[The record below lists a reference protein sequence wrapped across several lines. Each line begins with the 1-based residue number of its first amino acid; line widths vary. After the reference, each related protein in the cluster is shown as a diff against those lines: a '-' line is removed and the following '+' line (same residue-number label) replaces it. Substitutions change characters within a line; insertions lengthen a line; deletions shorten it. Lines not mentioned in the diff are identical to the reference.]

1 VAGVMAMSLT
11 LRIALAQINCTVGD
25 LCGNAG
31 KICEHIKQARNAGA
45 ELVVFPEMAV
55 SGYPPEDLLL
65 KPSFARSCLKYL
77 QEIATECC
85 GIIAV
90 IGFPEAHDD
99 LYNSAAVIADGEIV
113 GVSRKHYLPNYG
125 VFDEDRYFQVG
136 DETLVFSENGWTF
149 GVSIC
154 EDIWYPNGPPA
165 AQALYGDAHLLV
177 NISASPYHVG
187 KRKSRECMLATRAN
201 DNVAAVAFC
210 NAVGGQDELVF
221 DGSSAV
227 FDSRGTLLARGCQFR
242 EELVLADISIE
253 DILRQRLLDPR
264 RRKVKW
270 QGPPLKT
277 PIRRVPVSVE
287 NSVTKVALNGH
298 SPAKP
303 LSGVAEVYEALLLGT
318 HDYVCKNGFKRAVV
332 GLSGG
337 IDSSL
342 VACIAVDALGAG
354 NVVGVSMPS
363 KYSSQHGKDDAARLA
378 DALGIRFLTLKI
390 DPIFQSYLQ
399 LLDPVFQGQESDLTE
414 ENLQARIRGTM
425 LMALSNKFGWLVL
438 TTGNKSETS
447 TGFATL
453 YGDMAGGFALIKDV
467 PKELVYE
474 LARHRNT
481 VARVI
486 PEGVFTKPPSAELR
500 PDQKD
505 SDSLPEYRDL
515 DPILAAYVEQN
526 LSVSEIVAG
535 GFGRETVHQVIRM
548 VDRAE
553 YKRRQA
559 PPGIKITPRAFGKD
573 RRFPITNNFK
583 EASE

>member
-1 VAGVMAMSLT
+1 MALT
-11 LRIALAQINCTVGD
+11 LRIALAQVNCTVGD
-25 LCGNAG
+25 LCGNAE
-31 KICEHIKQARNAGA
+31 KISEHIRRARNAGA
-45 ELVVFPEMAV
+45 RLVVFPEMAV

-65 KPSFARSCLKYL
+65 KPSFARSCLKSI
-77 QEIATECC
+77 QKIATECS

-99 LYNSAAVIADGEIV
+99 LYNSAAVIADREIV

-125 VFDEDRYFQVG
+125 VFDEDRYFQAGQEIV
-136 DETLVFSENGWTF
+136 VFSENGWTF

-154 EDIWYPNGPPA
+154 EDIWYPEGPPA

-187 KRKSRECMLATRAN
+187 KRQSRESMLATRAN

-210 NAVGGQDELVF
+210 NSVGGQDELIF

-227 FDSRGTLLARGCQFR
+227 FDSRGAVLARGCQFR
-242 EELVLADISIE
+242 EELVLADISI
-253 DILRQRLLDPR
+253 DDVLRQRLLDPR
-264 RRKVKW
+264 RRK
-270 QGPPLKT
+270 LKRHGAVQET
-277 PIRRVPVSVE
+277 PVRRVSVFVKDPVAMV
-287 NSVTKVALNGH
+287 
-298 SPAKP
+298 P
-303 LSGVAEVYEALLLGT
+303 LSGHRCAEPLSGISEVYQALLLGT
-318 HDYVCKNGFKRAVV
+318 HDYVCKNGFKKVV
-332 GLSGG
+332 LGLSGG

-342 VACIAVDALGAG
+342 VACISVDALGAD

-363 KYSSQHGKDDAARLA
+363 RYSSQHSQDDAARLA
-378 DALGIRFLTLKI
+378 DALGIRYFTLKI
-390 DPIFQSYLQ
+390 DPVFHSYLQ
-399 LLDPVFQGQESDLTE
+399 LLAPVFHGKESDLTE
-414 ENLQARIRGTM
+414 ENLQARIRGTI

-453 YGDMAGGFALIKDV
+453 YGDMAGGFAVIKDV
-467 PKELVYE
+467 TKEMVYE

-481 VARVI
+481 IAPVV
-486 PEGVFTKPPSAELR
+486 PEAIFTKPPSAELR

-515 DPILAAYVEQN
+515 DPILAAYVERN
-526 LSVSEIVAG
+526 LSIPEIVAG
-535 GFGRETVHQVIRM
+535 GFGCETVHEVVRM

-553 YKRRQA
+553 YKRRQG

-573 RRFPITNNFK
+573 RRFPITNNFR

>member
-1 VAGVMAMSLT
+1 
-11 LRIALAQINCTVGD
+11 
-25 LCGNAG
+25 
-31 KICEHIKQARNAGA
+31 
-45 ELVVFPEMAV
+45 MAV

-65 KPSFARSCLKYL
+65 KPSFARSCLKGV
-77 QEIATECC
+77 QEIATECS

-99 LYNSAAVIADGEIV
+99 LYNSAAVIADREIV

-125 VFDEDRYFQVG
+125 VFDEDRYFQAG
-136 DETLVFSENGWTF
+136 HETVVFSENGWTF

-154 EDIWYPNGPPA
+154 EDIWYPEGPPA

-177 NISASPYHVG
+177 NISASPYQAG
-187 KRKSRECMLATRAN
+187 KRQSRESMLATRAN
-201 DNVAAVAFC
+201 DNAAAVAFC

-227 FDSRGTLLARGCQFR
+227 FDSRGALLARGCQFR

-264 RRKVKW
+264 RRKLKR
-270 QGPPLKT
+270 QGATHPET
-277 PIRRVPVSVE
+277 AVRRVSVSVKD
-287 NSVTKVALNGH
+287 SVANVPLNGH
-298 SPAKP
+298 SSAEP
-303 LSGVAEVYEALLLGT
+303 LIGVAEVYQALLLGT
-318 HDYVCKNGFKRAVV
+318 RDYVRKNGFKKVV
-332 GLSGG
+332 LGLSGG

-342 VACIAVDALGAG
+342 VACIAADALGAD

-363 KYSSQHGKDDAARLA
+363 RYSSQHSQDDAARLA
-378 DALGIRFLTLKI
+378 NTLGVRFLTLKM
-390 DPIFQSYLQ
+390 DPVFRSYLQ
-399 LLDPVFQGQESDLTE
+399 LLGPVFQGTESDLTE
-414 ENLQARIRGTM
+414 ENLQARIRGTI

-453 YGDMAGGFALIKDV
+453 YGDMAGGFSVIKDV
-467 PKELVYE
+467 TKEMVYE

-481 VARVI
+481 ISPVI
-486 PEGVFTKPPSAELR
+486 SEEIFIKAPSAELR

-515 DPILAAYVEQN
+515 DPILAAYVERN
-526 LSVSEIVAG
+526 LSIPEIVAG
-535 GFGRETVHQVIRM
+535 GFGPETVHQVVRM

-559 PPGIKITPRAFGKD
+559 PPGIKITPLAFGRD
-573 RRFPITNNFK
+573 RRFPITNNFR

>member
-1 VAGVMAMSLT
+1 MSLT
-11 LRIALAQINCTVGD
+11 LRIALAQVNCTVGD

-31 KICEHIKQARNAGA
+31 KISEHIKQARDAGA
-45 ELVVFPEMAV
+45 RLVVFPEMAV

-65 KPSFARSCLKYL
+65 KPSFARSCLEYVQK
-77 QEIATECC
+77 IATECS

-90 IGFPEAHDD
+90 IGFPEAQDD
-99 LYNSAAVIADGEIV
+99 LYNSAAVIADSEIV
-113 GVSRKHYLPNYG
+113 GICRKHYLPNYG
-125 VFDEDRYFQVG
+125 VFDEDRYFQAG
-136 DETLVFSENGWTF
+136 DETIVFSESGWKF

-154 EDIWYPNGPPA
+154 EDIWYPEGPPA

-187 KRKSRECMLATRAN
+187 KRQSRESMLATRAN

-253 DILRQRLLDPR
+253 DILRQRLIDPR
-264 RRKVKW
+264 RRK
-270 QGPPLKT
+270 LKRLAPHLET
-277 PIRRVPVSVE
+277 PIRRVSVSVKD
-287 NSVTKVALNGH
+287 SVAKVPLNAH
-298 SPAKP
+298 SPTES
-303 LSGVAEVYEALLLGT
+303 LSGVAEVYQALLLGT
-318 HDYVCKNGFKRAVV
+318 HDYVRKNGFKKVV
-332 GLSGG
+332 LGLSGG

-342 VACIAVDALGAG
+342 VASIAVDALGTN
-354 NVVGVSMPS
+354 NVAGVSMPS
-363 KYSSQHGKDDAARLA
+363 RYSSQHSQDDAARLA
-378 DALGIRFLTLKI
+378 GALGIRYFTLKI
-390 DPIFQSYLQ
+390 DPVFQSYLQ
-399 LLDPVFQGQESDLTE
+399 LLDPVFQGKESDLTE
-414 ENLQARIRGTM
+414 ENLQARIRGTI

-453 YGDMAGGFALIKDV
+453 YGDMAGGFSVIKDV
-467 PKELVYE
+467 TKEMVYE
-474 LARHRNT
+474 LARHRNMI
-481 VARVI
+481 APVI
-486 PEGVFTKPPSAELR
+486 PEEIFIKPPSAELR

-515 DPILAAYVEQN
+515 DPILAAYVERN
-526 LSVSEIVAG
+526 LSISEIVAG
-535 GFGRETVHQVIRM
+535 GFGRETVQEVVRM

-573 RRFPITNNFK
+573 RRFPITNNFR

>member
-1 VAGVMAMSLT
+1 MSLT
-11 LRIALAQINCTVGD
+11 IRIALAQVNCTVGD

-31 KICEHIKQARNAGA
+31 KISEHIKRARNAGA
-45 ELVVFPEMAV
+45 QLVVFPEMAV

-65 KPSFARSCLKYL
+65 KPFFVQSCLKYV
-77 QEIATECC
+77 QEIAAECS

-90 IGFPEAHDD
+90 IGFPESHND
-99 LYNSAAVIADGEIV
+99 LYNSAAVIADKEIV
-113 GVSRKHYLPNYG
+113 GVSRKHHLPNYG
-125 VFDEDRYFQVG
+125 VFDEDRYFQEG
-136 DETLVFSENGWTF
+136 HETVVFSENGWAF

-154 EDIWYPNGPPA
+154 EDIWYPEGPPA
-165 AQALYGDAHLLV
+165 VQALYGDAHLLV

-187 KRKSRECMLATRAN
+187 KRQSRESMLATRAN

-210 NAVGGQDELVF
+210 NAVGGQDELIF

-227 FDSRGTLLARGCQFR
+227 FDSRGALLARGCQFR
-242 EELVLADISIE
+242 EELVLADISI
-253 DILRQRLLDPR
+253 DDVLRQRLLDPR
-264 RRKVKW
+264 RRKLKR

-277 PIRRVPVSVE
+277 PVRRVSVSVKD
-287 NSVTKVALNGH
+287 SLATVPLNGLRC
-298 SPAKP
+298 AEP
-303 LSGVAEVYEALLLGT
+303 LSGISEVYQALLIGT
-318 HDYVCKNGFKRAVV
+318 YDYVCKNGFKKVV
-332 GLSGG
+332 LGLSGG

-342 VACIAVDALGAG
+342 VACIAVDALGAD

-363 KYSSQHGKDDAARLA
+363 RYSSQHSQDDAARLVN
-378 DALGIRFLTLKI
+378 ALGIRFFTLEI
-390 DPIFQSYLQ
+390 DPIFRSFLQ
-399 LLDPVFQGQESDLTE
+399 LLDPVFQGRESDLTE
-414 ENLQARIRGTM
+414 ENLQARIRGTA

-453 YGDMAGGFALIKDV
+453 YGDMAGGFSVIKDV
-467 PKELVYE
+467 TKEMVYE
-474 LARHRNT
+474 LARHRNMI
-481 VARVI
+481 APVI
-486 PEGVFTKPPSAELR
+486 PEEIFIKPPSAELR

-515 DPILAAYVEQN
+515 DPILAAYVERN
-526 LSVSEIVAG
+526 LSISEIVAG
-535 GFGRETVHQVIRM
+535 GFGRETVQEVVRM

-573 RRFPITNNFK
+573 RRFPITNNFR

>member
-1 VAGVMAMSLT
+1 MAMSLT

-354 NVVGVSMPS
+354 NVVGVS
-363 KYSSQHGKDDAARLA
+363 
-378 DALGIRFLTLKI
+378 
-390 DPIFQSYLQ
+390 
-399 LLDPVFQGQESDLTE
+399 DLTE

>member
-1 VAGVMAMSLT
+1 MSST
-11 LRIALAQINCTVGD
+11 SLRIALAQINCTVGD
-25 LCGNAG
+25 VTGNAK
-31 KICEHIKQARNAGA
+31 KIAEHIKSARSAGA
-45 ELVVFPEMAV
+45 RLVVFPEMAV

-65 KPSFARSCLKYL
+65 NPSFARSCRRCV
-77 QEIATECC
+77 QEIAAHCC

-90 IGFPEAHDD
+90 IGFPEGDDD
-99 LYNSAAVIADGEIV
+99 LYNAAAIIAEREVV
-113 GVSRKHYLPNYG
+113 GISRKHYLPNYS
-125 VFDEDRYFQVG
+125 VFDEDRYFQAGNDTV
-136 DETLVFSENGWTF
+136 VFSEKGWTF

-154 EDIWYPNGPPA
+154 EDIWYPEGPPA
-165 AQALYGDAHLLV
+165 TQALEGDAHLLV

-187 KRKSRECMLATRAN
+187 KRQARESMLATRAT
-201 DNVAAVAFC
+201 DNAAAVAFC

-227 FDSRGTLLARGCQFR
+227 FDSRGALVARGYQFQ
-242 EELVLADISIE
+242 EDLIFADIDIE

-264 RRKVKW
+264 RRK
-270 QGPPLKT
+270 LKRQKTFLKNPVRRISISVRDSLACT
-277 PIRRVPVSVE
+277 PV
-287 NSVTKVALNGH
+287 NGH
-298 SPAKP
+298 KFADP
-303 LSGVAEVYEALLLGT
+303 LMGAAEVYQALLLGT
-318 HDYVCKNGFKRAVV
+318 RDYARKNGFTKVV
-332 GLSGG
+332 LGLSGG

-342 VACIAVDALGAG
+342 VACIAVDALGHD

-363 KYSSQHGKDDAARLA
+363 RYSSEHSQDDAARLA
-378 DALGIRFLTLKI
+378 RALGIRFLTLKI
-390 DPIFQSYLQ
+390 EPIFQTYLQ
-399 LLDPVFQGQESDLTE
+399 LLFPVFQDREADLTE
-414 ENLQARIRGTM
+414 ENLQARIRGTV

-453 YGDMAGGFALIKDV
+453 YGDMAGGFAVIKDV
-467 PKELVYE
+467 TKEMVYE

-481 VARVI
+481 LAHVI
-486 PEGVFTKPPSAELR
+486 PEEIFLKPPSAELR

-515 DPILAAYVEQN
+515 DPILAAYVERN
-526 LSVSEIVAG
+526 LSVSEIVAR
-535 GFGRETVHQVIRM
+535 GFGLETVHEVIRM

-559 PPGIKITPRAFGKD
+559 PPGIKITSRAFGKD

-583 EASE
+583 EAPE